1 MGLPDRDRIPVVDI
15 FIFRVRWIDSL
26 GEWKSYLRNLI
37 NKLTIFFFFF
47 LFHFLELES
56 AKYIQG
62 VFEIVVQVIV

>member
-37 NKLTIFFFFF
+37 NKLTIFF

>member
-37 NKLTIFFFFF
+37 NKLTIFFFF

-56 AKYIQG
+56 IYSKVYTG
-62 VFEIVVQVIV
+62 CF